1 MGGNRFRPG
10 SLANFEKSKTF
21 DYSLE
26 RFQSNAKRMLLQAS
40 RACEKGRFCLFTRSE
55 VAHRPAATCRLS
67 GTLHVVVIKQKCTSL
82 VFLNVY
88 SLWCNGPAAGQ
99 FSSDFC

>member
-26 RFQSNAKRMLLQAS
+26 RFQSKAKRMLLQAS

-55 VAHRPAATCRLS
+55 VAHRAAATRRLS